1 MEWLKVFSSVKS
13 WEIVVAIV
21 GGYLA
26 AKNLEKLSRV
36 QFLVYIIVAVVFGFA
51 AVDFAIPYASD
62 NGYLSERSASNLK
75 PFAILML
82 SAGSLKFI
90 DVFYGWI
97 HRLRDFK
104 FNFKIGK

>member
-36 QFLVYIIVAVVFGFA
+36 QFLAYIIVAVVFGFA
-51 AVDFAIPYASD
+51 AVDFGLPYSVD
-62 NGYLSERSASNLK
+62 NEYLSERSAANLK

-97 HRLRDFK
+97 NRLKDFK